1 MQVAWENALQRAVGY
16 VLPWYLGLCEMIV
29 LRWLPDLPAVGVNSP
44 PSVAAAAAALVT
56 PFLLAPIR
64 PRTPRLLPVAE
75 LLQALRLPMF
85 IGLVVMFAVTM
96 ILMPPV
102 HPSGLSA
109 SSGASGFFNLSAAGT
124 LALVVYG
131 LAVAYVEARNQ
142 VV

>member
-1 MQVAWENALQRAVGY
+1 MHVGWVSALQRALGY
-16 VLPWYLGLCEMIV
+16 VRPWYLGLCETIV
-29 LRWLPDLPAVGVNSP
+29 LRWLPDLPSVGVISP

-56 PFLLAPIR
+56 PFLLAPLR

-96 ILMPPV
+96 TLMPPV
-102 HPSGLSA
+102 HSSGLSA
-109 SSGASGFFNLSAAGT
+109 SPGASGFFNLSTAGT
-124 LALVVYG
+124 VALLVYG